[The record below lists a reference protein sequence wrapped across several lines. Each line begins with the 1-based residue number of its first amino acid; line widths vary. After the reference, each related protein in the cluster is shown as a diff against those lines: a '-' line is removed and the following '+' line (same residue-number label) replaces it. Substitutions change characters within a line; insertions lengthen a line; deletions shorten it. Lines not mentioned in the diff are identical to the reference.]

1 MSDGSFPQWLR
12 HAVSWSSG
20 RPGALGTSAGAV
32 LGLIVVVFS
41 ATNTISA
48 QQAIAMAVPAIVI
61 ITGGL
66 VRMLVLDSWTA
77 WRRGFEQGCRTA
89 LVYRLHSQNTDDSD
103 PPEANGGADSGRL
116 TSRMTGDRWP
126 PEATN

>member
-1 MSDGSFPQWLR
+1 MSDGSLPQWVG
-12 HAVSWSSG
+12 HVGSWG
-20 RPGALGTSAGAV
+20 LARPGVAGTCFGAV
-32 LGLIVVVFS
+32 LGLSTVVLS

-48 QQAIAMAVPAIVI
+48 QQAIAMAVPAIVT

-89 LVYRLHSQNTDDSD
+89 LVYRLHSQNTDDSGL
-103 PPEANGGADSGRL
+103 PEANGGADSGRL
-116 TSRMTGDRWP
+116 TSRLTGHRWP
-126 PEATN
+126 QEATN